1 MNSIKPFE
9 LMLDLVVVPSS
20 GVVGRRLKT
29 LLLWFRGE
37 TDSKYRCRL
46 AGAWLESPRQYATA
60 PQRIKMKS
68 GKMSNEKIAGFSQ
81 TIKLNFANISSC
93 KHFHSTKEA
102 VIKIK
107 IFITNKYRN

>member
-1 MNSIKPFE
+1 MNSVKPFE

-29 LLLWFRGE
+29 LLLWCRGE

-68 GKMSNEKIAGFSQ
+68 GKMSNEELAGFSQ
-81 TIKLNFANISSC
+81 TIK
-93 KHFHSTKEA
+93 
-102 VIKIK
+102 IK
-107 IFITNKYRN
+107 FVDFFMQTFLFD